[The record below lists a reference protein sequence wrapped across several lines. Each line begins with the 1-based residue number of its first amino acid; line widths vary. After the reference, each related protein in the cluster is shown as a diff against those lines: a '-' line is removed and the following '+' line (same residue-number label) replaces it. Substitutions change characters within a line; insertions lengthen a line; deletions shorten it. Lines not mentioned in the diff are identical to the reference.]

1 MKLNILEWFSNDE
14 YKQKEFSKILVE
26 AAIIQV
32 LLSFLMCVLYAVTD
46 IEPLFL
52 LITPFAAFLYY
63 SLIRYVLSGIEFA
76 NVFNEEDKNRM
87 QKRNLVRALSLVIG
101 FFLLSL
107 LINRNLLD
115 SAMVSLIAGAL
126 LYLIDT
132 ISLRKSFR
140 KNADL

>member
-1 MKLNILEWFSNDE
+1 MNILEWFSNDE
-14 YKQKEFSKILVE
+14 YKQKELSKILVE

-32 LLSFLMCVLYAVTD
+32 LLSFLMCVLYAVTE

>member
-1 MKLNILEWFSNDE
+1 MNILEWFSNDE